1 MKIPEKAPDIS
12 SIALADYEKLAEIAK
27 NEDFIS
33 LIKKA
38 NSRYLYW
45 DKFKYRIP
53 LEVVSP
59 HLAWHYLKLTRVAQ
73 ARRISLK
80 DQADQYFNYWLPD
93 KIQEDL
99 HFVDKY
105 AGGQI
110 SLDKPIVNQESQ
122 DRYLI
127 SSLMEEAISSSI
139 LEGAATTRKKAKQ
152 MLLSGKKPVSHADR
166 MIYNNYRTIK
176 RLRRFKDQPLTV
188 EMLNDL
194 HHSITEDTFDDP
206 TISGRFRNENDE
218 PVSVMDDQ
226 GTTLYVPPHYNEIEQ
241 QVNELVEFA
250 NENHSSANFIHP
262 VIKAI
267 ILHFSIG
274 YIHPYNDGNG
284 RTARALFYWFML
296 KHGYWMTEYIS
307 ISRILLKS
315 AKQYARAYLYTEID
329 DQDLTY
335 FISYHLK
342 SLRLAFHELRIYI
355 SRRQKTIGFF
365 SKALQ
370 SHPELNLRQINI
382 LKHALS
388 HPGFSY
394 TIQQHKNFHGVT
406 YQTART
412 DLLDLSKKDMMEL
425 IKSGKTFYFVLNKKI
440 EESVDKM
447 TGNI

>member
-12 SIALADYEKLAEIAK
+12 SIALADYEQLTEIAK

-45 DKFKYRIP
+45 DKFKYCIP
-53 LEVVSP
+53 HDVVGP
-59 HLAWHYLKLTRVAQ
+59 RLAWYYLKLARVVQ
-73 ARRISLK
+73 ARRIPLR

-110 SLDKPIVNQESQ
+110 SLDKPINQESQ

-176 RLRRFKDQPLTV
+176 RLRKLKDQPLTV
-188 EMLNDL
+188 EMLNEL
-194 HHSITEDTFDDP
+194 HHSITEDTFNDP
-206 TISGRFRNENDE
+206 GISGRFRNENDE
-218 PVSVMDDQ
+218 LVSVMDDQ
-226 GTTLYVPPHYNEIEQ
+226 GTILYTPPHYNEIER
-241 QVNELVEFA
+241 QVNELIGFA
-250 NENHSSANFIHP
+250 NEDHSSANFIHP

-284 RTARALFYWFML
+284 RTARAIFYWLML
-296 KHGYWMTEYIS
+296 KNGYWMTEYIS

-315 AKQYARAYLYTEID
+315 AKQYARAYLYTEMD

-342 SLRLAFHELRIYI
+342 SLRLAFQELRVYV
-355 SRRQKTIGFF
+355 SRRQKTVSFF
-365 SKALQ
+365 SEALQ
-370 SHPELNLRQINI
+370 AHPDLNLRQVNI

-388 HPGFSY
+388 HSGFPY

-412 DLLDLSKKDMMEL
+412 DLLDLSKKNMMEL
-425 IKSGKTFYFVLNKKI
+425 IKRGKTFYFVLNKKI
-440 EESVDKM
+440 GDSMDKM
-447 TGNI
+447 TEKS

>member
-1 MKIPEKAPDIS
+1 MKIPEKPPNIS
-12 SIALADYEKLAEIAK
+12 SIALADYEHLTKIAK
-27 NEDFIS
+27 SEDFIS

-45 DKFKYRIP
+45 DKFKYSIP
-53 LEVVSP
+53 HDLVGP

-73 ARRISLK
+73 ARRIPLR

-99 HFVDKY
+99 YFVDKY

-110 SLDKPIVNQESQ
+110 SLDKSIINQESQ

-127 SSLMEEAISSSI
+127 SSLMEEAISSSM
-139 LEGAATTRKKAKQ
+139 LEGAATTRKMAKQ

-176 RLRRFKDQPLTV
+176 KLRKLKDQPLTV
-188 EMLNDL
+188 EILNDL

-206 TISGRFRNENDE
+206 GISGRFRNESDE
-218 PVSVMDDQ
+218 IVSVMDDQ
-226 GTTLYVPPHYNEIEQ
+226 GTTLYSPPHYNEIERR
-241 QVNELVEFA
+241 VNELIEFA
-250 NENHSSANFIHP
+250 NEDHSSANFIHP

-284 RTARALFYWFML
+284 RTARALFYWLML
-296 KHGYWMTEYIS
+296 KNGYWMTEYIS

-315 AKQYARAYLYTEID
+315 DKQYARAYLYTELD
-329 DQDLTY
+329 DQDITY

-342 SLRLAFHELRIYI
+342 SLRLAFQELRVHISRI
-355 SRRQKTIGFF
+355 SRRQKAIGFVSEVLLTF
-365 SKALQ
+365 
-370 SHPELNLRQINI
+370 PDLNLRQVNI
-382 LKHALS
+382 LEHALS

-412 DLLDLSKKDMMEL
+412 DLLDLSKKNRMKL
-425 IKSGKTFYFVLNKKI
+425 IERGKTFYFVLNEKI
-440 EESVDKM
+440 RDSILE
-447 TGNI
+447 